1 MVKGLY
7 PRTEMIEMNLKKETF
22 IVGLLLALGS
32 GCAVGPN
39 YRKPSVPA
47 PPEYR
52 GISPDQAGQTGAA
65 SFGDQ
70 KWWDAFQDEVLS
82 DLIRTAL
89 QQNYDV
95 RIAAERILQAQAQL
109 GITRA
114 DQLPSV
120 SAGVAAV
127 NERLPRTVGT
137 PSVET
142 SANQISLSLAWELD
156 FWGKFRRAT
165 ESARANLLSQEW
177 ARRQVISS
185 LVSDV
190 ASAYF
195 QLRELDL
202 ELEISRHTLAS
213 RKDSLRLTQILAD
226 GGATSMLDVRQAE
239 QLVFTAAAA
248 IPDIERRIEQQEN
261 FVSILLGNNPQAI
274 ARGRKLVDQ
283 PHALEVPAGLPSSLL
298 ERRPD
303 IRQAEQEL
311 ISANAQIGVARADY
325 FPQIALTATGGYQSS
340 ALTSLFTGPA
350 GLWTFGGSAI
360 QPVFEGGRIRN
371 RVKFARARTE
381 EATLSY
387 QRTVQQA
394 FRDVSDAL
402 VGYRKSQEFRVQQE
416 QLTHSAEEA
425 TKLSSMR
432 YKGGATSYLEVLDSD
447 TRYFAAQLNLAQ
459 ADLNELRA
467 YVQLYSALGGGWQ

>member
-1 MVKGLY
+1 MT
-7 PRTEMIEMNLKKETF
+7 PRKE
-22 IVGLLLALGS
+22 ILVVGLLVMLCV

-39 YRKPSVPA
+39 YKRPAVPA

-52 GISPDQAGQTGAA
+52 GVPPDQTGKSVAA
-65 SFGDQ
+65 SFGEQ

-89 QQNYDV
+89 KQNYDV
-95 RIAAERILQAQAQL
+95 RIAAARILQARAQV
-109 GITRA
+109 GISRA

-120 SAGVAAV
+120 SAGASAV
-127 NERLPRTVGT
+127 NERIPRTVSI
-137 PSVET
+137 PSIET
-142 SANQISLSLAWELD
+142 SANQVSLSLAWELD

-165 ESARANLLSQEW
+165 ESARANLLSEEW
-177 ARRQVISS
+177 AQRQVLRS

-202 ELEISRHTLAS
+202 ELEISRQTLAS

-239 QLVFTAAAA
+239 QLVFTAAAS
-248 IPDIERRIEQQEN
+248 IPDLERRIEQQEN
-261 FVSILLGNNPQAI
+261 FIGILLGNNPQGV

-283 PHALEVPAGLPSSLL
+283 PHALEVPAGLPSALL

-303 IRQAEQEL
+303 IRQAEQQL
-311 ISANAQIGVARADY
+311 IAANAQIGVAKADY
-325 FPQIALTATGGYQSS
+325 FPQISLTASGGYQSS
-340 ALTSLFTGPA
+340 ALTGLFSGPA

-371 RVKFARARTE
+371 RVRFAQARTE
-381 EATLSY
+381 EATVVY
-387 QRTVQQA
+387 QQTVQQA

-402 VGYRKSQEFRVQQE
+402 VGYRKSQEFRIQQE
-416 QLTHSAEEA
+416 HLTHSAEEA
-425 TKLSSMR
+425 TKLSNMR

-447 TRYFAAQLNLAQ
+447 TRYFSAQLNLAQ
-459 ADLNELRA
+459 ADLNELQA
-467 YVQLYSALGGGWQ
+467 FVGLYSALGGGWE

>member
-1 MVKGLY
+1 
-7 PRTEMIEMNLKKETF
+7 MNAKKDIF
-22 IVGLLLALGS
+22 VVGFLVVLCS

-39 YRKPSVPA
+39 YKKPAVPV

-52 GISPDQAGQTGAA
+52 GVSAEPAGKPAAA

-70 KWWDAFQDEVLS
+70 KWWDAFQDEALR
-82 DLIRTAL
+82 DLIQTAL
-89 QQNYDV
+89 KQNYDV
-95 RIAAERILQAQAQL
+95 RIAAARILEARAQL

-120 SAGVAAV
+120 AAAASAA
-127 NERLPRTVGT
+127 NERIPQAVGR

-142 SANQISLSLAWELD
+142 GASQLSLSLAWELD

-177 ARRQVISS
+177 AQRQVISS

-190 ASAYF
+190 AGAYF

-202 ELEISRHTLAS
+202 ELEISRQTLAS

-226 GGATSMLDVRQAE
+226 RGATSMLDVRQAE
-239 QLVFTAAAA
+239 QLVFTAGAS
-248 IPDIERRIEQQEN
+248 IPDLERRIEQQEN
-261 FVSILLGNNPQAI
+261 FISILLGKNPEAI

-303 IRQAEQEL
+303 IRQAEQQL
-311 ISANAQIGVARADY
+311 IAANARIGVAKADY
-325 FPQIALTATGGYQSS
+325 FPQISLTATGGYQSS
-340 ALTSLFTGPA
+340 ALTGLFAGPA
-350 GLWTFGGSAI
+350 GLWTFGGSAL
-360 QPVFEGGRIRN
+360 QPLFEGGRIKN
-371 RVKFARARTE
+371 RVRFARARTE
-381 EATLSY
+381 EATLLY

-425 TKLSSMR
+425 TKLSNMR

-447 TRYFAAQLNLAQ
+447 TRYFSAQLSLAQ
-459 ADLNELRA
+459 AQLRELQSL
-467 YVQLYSALGGGWQ
+467 VQIYRSLGGGWQP

>member
-1 MVKGLY
+1 MT
-7 PRTEMIEMNLKKETF
+7 PRKEIF
-22 IVGLLLALGS
+22 VVCLLVMLCA

-39 YRKPSVPA
+39 YKRPVVPA

-52 GISPDQAGQTGAA
+52 GVPPDQTGKSVVA
-65 SFGDQ
+65 SFGEQ

-89 QQNYDV
+89 KQNYDV
-95 RIAAERILQAQAQL
+95 RIAAARILQARAQV
-109 GITRA
+109 GISRA

-120 SAGVAAV
+120 SAGASAV
-127 NERLPRTVGT
+127 NERIPRTVSI
-137 PSVET
+137 PSIET
-142 SANQISLSLAWELD
+142 SANQVNLSLAWELD

-177 ARRQVISS
+177 AQRQVIRS

-202 ELEISRHTLAS
+202 ELEISRQTLAS

-239 QLVFTAAAA
+239 QLVFTAAAS
-248 IPDIERRIEQQEN
+248 IPDLERRIEQQEN
-261 FVSILLGNNPQAI
+261 FIGILLGNNPQGV

-283 PHALEVPAGLPSSLL
+283 PHALEVPAGLPSALL

-303 IRQAEQEL
+303 IRQAEQQL
-311 ISANAQIGVARADY
+311 IAANAQIGVAKADY
-325 FPQIALTATGGYQSS
+325 FPQISLTASGGYQSS
-340 ALTSLFTGPA
+340 ALTGLFSGPA

-371 RVKFARARTE
+371 RVRFAQARTE
-381 EATLSY
+381 EATVVY
-387 QRTVQQA
+387 QQTVQQA

-402 VGYRKSQEFRVQQE
+402 VGYRKSQEFRIQQE
-416 QLTHSAEEA
+416 HLTHSAEEA
-425 TKLSSMR
+425 TKLSNMR

-447 TRYFAAQLNLAQ
+447 TRYFSAQLNLAQ
-459 ADLNELRA
+459 ADLNELQA
-467 YVQLYSALGGGWQ
+467 FVGLYSALGGGWE

>member
-1 MVKGLY
+1 MEM
-7 PRTEMIEMNLKKETF
+7 TEMNTRKDIFVLF
-22 IVGLLLALGS
+22 LVILCS

-39 YRKPSVPA
+39 YKKPAVPA

-52 GISPDQAGQTGAA
+52 GASAEQGGKSGAA

-70 KWWDAFQDEVLS
+70 KWWDAFQDEALR
-82 DLIRTAL
+82 DLIQTAL
-89 QQNYDV
+89 KQNYDV
-95 RIAAERILQAQAQL
+95 RIAAARILEARAQL

-120 SAGVAAV
+120 DAGASAINQRSSQTA
-127 NERLPRTVGT
+127 RF
-137 PSVET
+137 PSFET

-165 ESARANLLSQEW
+165 ESARASLLAQEW
-177 ARRQVISS
+177 AQRQVISS

-202 ELEISRHTLAS
+202 ELEISRQTFAS
-213 RKDSLRLTQILAD
+213 RKDSLRLTQVLAD
-226 GGATSMLDVRQAE
+226 HGATSMLDVRQAE

-248 IPDIERRIEQQEN
+248 IPDLEQRIEQQEN
-261 FVSILLGNNPQAI
+261 FISILLGRNPQAI
-274 ARGRKLVDQ
+274 GRGRQLVDQ

-303 IRQAEQEL
+303 IRQAEQQL
-311 ISANAQIGVARADY
+311 IATNALIGVAKADY
-325 FPQIALTATGGYQSS
+325 FPQISLTGTGGYQSS
-340 ALTSLFTGPA
+340 ALTGLFGGPA
-350 GLWTFGGSAI
+350 GLWTFGGSAV

-371 RVKFARARTE
+371 RVRFARAQTE
-381 EATLSY
+381 EATLLY

-402 VGYRKSQEFRVQQE
+402 VGYHRSQEFRMQQE

-425 TKLSSMR
+425 TKLSNMR

-447 TRYFAAQLNLAQ
+447 TRYFSAQLTLAQ
-459 ADLNELRA
+459 AQLRELQA
-467 YVQLYSALGGGWQ
+467 FVGLYRALGGGWE